1 MSTPG
6 PAPRSGGVRVGR
18 RLVSLAAGLQLAGPR
33 DPGVSK
39 RGRYPILCYQLGN
52 GHGALSGDP
61 GRVVSTPR
69 SLDPNS
75 QKPLLI
81 LFPIWSWE
89 KKGVGKRKLATAESG
104 RIFFP
109 LNPASEASRDLQQ
122 EGAQRRVGTYVS
134 SGSPEPSGS
143 HCPSGTAGPNW

>member
-6 PAPRSGGVRVGR
+6 PAPRSGGVRMGR
-18 RLVSLAAGLQLAGPR
+18 RLVSLAAALQLAGPC
-33 DPGVSK
+33 DPGVFK
-39 RGRYPILCYQLGN
+39 RGRYPILCCQLGN
-52 GHGALSGDP
+52 GHGALCGDP
-61 GRVVSTPR
+61 GGAVSTPC

-109 LNPASEASRDLQQ
+109 LNPTSEASRDLQQ

-134 SGSPEPSGS
+134 SGSPAPSGS